1 MESIKM
7 LCYEFPD
14 KAYVTLHGLAD
25 THRPRTEPL
34 ERYEMDLQQK
44 VARLKPIYMCVLTS
58 WMRYGDYGAEKMLK
72 PNGVHPNWV
81 KLYGGERQVEVTQS

>member
-7 LCYEFPD
+7 LC
-14 KAYVTLHGLAD
+14 
-25 THRPRTEPL
+25 
-34 ERYEMDLQQK
+34 
-44 VARLKPIYMCVLTS
+44 
-58 WMRYGDYGAEKMLK
+58 YGDYGAEKMLK